1 MTTEKPPV
9 ESVEVVDANGFQH
22 CSNCRHSIPAAIGA
36 RVWCFVTDEN
46 KPLADSCCRWQV
58 RS

>member
-1 MTTEKPPV
+1 MTAEKHPV
-9 ESVEVVDANGFQH
+9 EPASVVDQEQH
-22 CSNCRHSIPAAIGA
+22 KCSNCRHSIPAAIGA